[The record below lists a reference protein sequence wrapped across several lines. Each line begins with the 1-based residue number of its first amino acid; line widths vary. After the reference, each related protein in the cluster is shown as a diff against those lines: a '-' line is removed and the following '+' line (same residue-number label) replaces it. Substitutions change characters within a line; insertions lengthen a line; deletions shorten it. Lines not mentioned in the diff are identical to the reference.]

1 MKLDLVTVGF
11 WLEGVD
17 LEADVRR
24 LRYVEGLSELCEA
37 DLVLTL
43 PLADA
48 AKVKPGAK
56 ARVTLERGI
65 DHDNVRSIC
74 GLVRSVE
81 HLDQGDGMS
90 LDRPLLRVTIVPR
103 VWLTSLSRR
112 TRPFVDRSID
122 DIVSAV
128 LSEVGLSIAGTASTG
143 VSPLMVQYQETDMAL
158 MFRLLE
164 DIGVTHYVEHSES
177 QDTWTLFKADPATTR
192 SRPRRRLRWTS
203 LMEGQSDDE
212 GVVRA
217 GRIDGMTPRSFAVAD
232 IDRRVEA
239 RSWEGTASRPKG
251 ESARQELR
259 ETWRVAGD
267 SPSQAAQRASDER
280 RPEQERFWLET
291 SDMQLKAG
299 ELIEAELSR
308 GDAENNVTT
317 DLLVARVEHEVE
329 TGEDGVVYRNR
340 AEAVTYASAF
350 RPARVTPKP
359 VILAP
364 QTGIVTSFAEG
375 KQLVVNV
382 TMDWGAQEGFP
393 IPVRMTQPIAGS
405 NHGAVLVPHINS
417 EVVVHFLDGVP
428 ERPVLIGALY
438 NKTQQAS
445 VSAAAGGDSSYQS
458 RLTMLG
464 ARGPTNV
471 IEVDDATQDSEI
483 VRMTAINDV
492 SVKVGRNE
500 ARLVEGTYDETIK
513 KDVTVELGARRSTT
527 VEADDTYETNGNV
540 SVTVH
545 KAGRVLVNQT
555 LQMTADTKLSLI
567 SGNTRADFSPSAAKI
582 TVGGAV
588 IEMTASGI
596 KISVGAA
603 SVELNPGQVKIGGPI
618 VDINNGALQVM

>member
-17 LEADVRR
+17 LDADVRR

-43 PLADA
+43 PQADA
-48 AKVKPGAK
+48 AAVVPGAR
-56 ARVTLERGI
+56 ARVTLERGLG
-65 DHDNVRSIC
+65 HDNVRWIC

-81 HLDQGDGMS
+81 RLDQGDGMS
-90 LDRPLLRVTIVPR
+90 LERPLLRVTIVPR
-103 VWLTSLSRR
+103 VWRASLDRT
-112 TRPFVDRSID
+112 TRPFIDCSID
-122 DIVSAV
+122 DVITKV
-128 LSEVGLSIAGTASTG
+128 LTAHGLKLTGTASTG
-143 VSPLMVQYQETDMAL
+143 VSPLTVQYQESDLTL

-164 DIGVTHYVEHSES
+164 DIGVTHYVEHSNTE
-177 QDTWTLFKADPATTR
+177 DTWTLFKADPATTR

-203 LMEGQSDDE
+203 LAEGQSDDE

-217 GRIDGMTPRSFAVAD
+217 GRIDAMAASRFKVTD
-232 IDRRVEA
+232 IDRRVE
-239 RSWEGTASRPKG
+239 STPWGGMVSRPRS
-251 ESARQELR
+251 EPISQFLR
-259 ETWRVAGD
+259 ETWRVAAD
-267 SPSQAAQRASDER
+267 SGSQAAQRASDER
-280 RPEQERFWLET
+280 RPDVERFWLET

-308 GDAENNVTT
+308 ADAENNVTT

-329 TGEDGVVYRNR
+329 TSEDGVVYRNR

-350 RPARVTPKP
+350 RPARVTPRP

-364 QTGIVTSFAEG
+364 QTGVVSSFAGG

-382 TMDWGAQEGFP
+382 TMDWGAEAPFT
-393 IPVRMTQPIAGS
+393 IPVRMTQPIAGA

-438 NKTQQAS
+438 HKGNQAS
-445 VSAAAGGDSSYQS
+445 VSAAAGTDSSYQS

-471 IEVDDATQDSEI
+471 IEVDDATQNSEV
-483 VRMTAINDV
+483 VRMAAINDV

-500 ARLVEGTYDETIK
+500 ERLVEGTYDEAIK
-513 KDVTVELGARRSTT
+513 GDVTVDLGAKRSTT

-555 LQMTADTKLSLI
+555 LQMTADTRLSLI

-582 TVGGAV
+582 TVGAAV

-596 KISVGAA
+596 KISVGGA
-603 SVELNPGQVKIGGPI
+603 SVELNPAQVKIGATI
-618 VDINNGALQVM
+618 VDVNNGALQVM

>member
-1 MKLDLVTVGF
+1 MKLDQVTVGF
-11 WLEGVD
+11 SLEGVE
-17 LEADVRR
+17 LEADVQR

-43 PLADA
+43 PQADA
-48 AKVKPGAK
+48 ARIEPGA
-56 ARVTLERGI
+56 RVRVSLERGLDQSNI
-65 DHDNVRSIC
+65 RWIC

-81 HLDQGDGMS
+81 RLDQGDGLS

-103 VWLTSLSRR
+103 VWRASLDRS
-112 TRPFVDRSID
+112 TRPFVDCSID
-122 DIVSAV
+122 DVITKV
-128 LSEVGLSIAGTASTG
+128 LQAHGLTIAGTASTG
-143 VSPLMVQYQETDMAL
+143 VHPLIVQYQESDLTL
-158 MFRLLE
+158 MSRLLE
-164 DIGVTHYVEHSES
+164 DAGVTHYVEHSRTG
-177 QDTWTLFKADPATTR
+177 DDWTLFKADPATTR
-192 SRPRRRLRWTS
+192 SRPRRQLRWTS
-203 LMEGQSDDE
+203 LAAGQSDDE

-217 GRIDGMTPRSFAVAD
+217 GRVDAMAASRFRVAD

-239 RSWEGTASRPKG
+239 SAWKGLASRPRG
-251 ESARQELR
+251 DGISQSLR
-259 ETWRVAGD
+259 ETWRVGGD
-267 SPSQAAQRASDER
+267 SATQAAQRALDER
-280 RPEQERFWLET
+280 RPDVERFWMET

-308 GDAENNVTT
+308 ADAENSVTT
-317 DLLVARVEHEVE
+317 DLLVARVEHEFE

-350 RPARVTPKP
+350 RPARVTPRP

-364 QTGIVTSFAEG
+364 QTGVVSSFAEG

-382 TMDWGAQEGFP
+382 LMDWGAEEPFT
-393 IPVRMTQPIAGS
+393 IPVRMTQPIAGT
-405 NHGAVLVPHINS
+405 NHGSVLVPHINS

-438 NKTQQAS
+438 HKGHQAS
-445 VSAAAGGDSSYQS
+445 VSAAAGSDSSYQS

-471 IEVDDATQDSEI
+471 IEVDDASNGSEI
-483 VRMTAINDV
+483 VRMAAINDV

-500 ARLVEGTYDETIK
+500 ERVVEGTYDETIK
-513 KDVTVELGARRSTT
+513 RDVTVDLGAKRSTK

-540 SVTVH
+540 FVTVH

-582 TVGGAV
+582 TVGAAM
-588 IEMTASGI
+588 IEMTAAGI
-596 KISVGAA
+596 KISVGGA
-603 SVELNPGQVKIGGPI
+603 SVELNPGQLKLGAPI
-618 VDINNGALQVM
+618 VDINNGSLQVM

>member
-1 MKLDLVTVGF
+1 MKLDQVTVGF
-11 WLEGVD
+11 WLEGV
-17 LEADVRR
+17 EIKADVRR

-43 PLADA
+43 PQADA
-48 AKVKPGAK
+48 AMVKPGAR
-56 ARVTLERGI
+56 ARVTLERGLERS
-65 DHDNVRSIC
+65 NARSIC

-90 LDRPLLRVTIVPR
+90 LDRPLLRVTVVPR
-103 VWLTSLSRR
+103 VWRASLDRR
-112 TRPFVDRSID
+112 TRPFVDCSID
-122 DIVSAV
+122 DVVSKV
-128 LSEVGLSIAGTASTG
+128 LAEHGLKVAGTASTA
-143 VSPLMVQYQETDMAL
+143 VSSLTVQYQETDLAL

-164 DIGVTHYVEHSES
+164 DIGVTHYVEHSET

-192 SRPRRRLRWTS
+192 SRPRRRLQWTS
-203 LMEGQSDDE
+203 LVEGQSDDE

-217 GRIDGMTPRSFAVAD
+217 GRLDAMAPRRFNVAD

-239 RSWEGTASRPKG
+239 RPWEGSASRPKG
-251 ESARQELR
+251 EPGTQQLR

-267 SPSQAAQRASDER
+267 TAAQAAQRASDER

-291 SDMQLKAG
+291 SDLQLKAG

-317 DLLVARVEHEVE
+317 NLLVARVEHEVE
-329 TGEDGVVYRNR
+329 TSEDGVVYRNR
-340 AEAVTYASAF
+340 AEAVTYATAF
-350 RPARVTPKP
+350 RPARVTPRP

-364 QTGIVTSFAEG
+364 QTGVVSSFAEG

-382 TMDWGAQEGFP
+382 LMDWGAEAPFA
-393 IPVRMTQPIAGS
+393 IPVRMTQPIAGG

-438 NKTQQAS
+438 NKTHQAS
-445 VSAAAGGDSSYQS
+445 VSAAAGRDSSYQS

-471 IEVDDATQDSEI
+471 IEVDDATNASEI
-483 VRMTAINDV
+483 VRMSAINDV
-492 SVKVGRNE
+492 AVKIGRNE
-500 ARLVEGTYDETIK
+500 ERLVEGTYDETIK
-513 KDVTVELGARRSTT
+513 KDVTVDLGAKRSTK

-582 TVGGAV
+582 TVGAAV
-588 IEMTASGI
+588 IEMTAAGI
-596 KISVGAA
+596 KISVGGA
-603 SVELNPGQVKIGGPI
+603 SVELNPGQVKIGAPI

>member
-1 MKLDLVTVGF
+1 MKVDRVTVGF
-11 WLEGVD
+11 SLEGVD

-43 PLADA
+43 PQADA

-56 ARVTLERGI
+56 ARVSLDRGL
-65 DHDNVRSIC
+65 DQTHVRWIC

-81 HLDQGDGMS
+81 RLDQGDGMS

-103 VWLTSLSRR
+103 VWRASLDRK
-112 TRPFVDRSID
+112 TRPFIDSSID
-122 DIVSAV
+122 DVVTRV
-128 LSEVGLSIAGTASTG
+128 LSEQGLKIEGTASTG
-143 VSPLMVQYQETDMAL
+143 VSPLLVQYQESDLAL

-164 DIGVTHYVEHSES
+164 DTGVTHYVEHSKKE
-177 QDTWTLFKADPATTR
+177 DAWTLFKADPATTR

-203 LMEGQSDDE
+203 LAEGQSDDE

-217 GRIDGMTPRSFAVAD
+217 GRIDAMAPNKFNVAD
-232 IDRRVEA
+232 IDRRVENTLWMG
-239 RSWEGTASRPKG
+239 SASRPKG
-251 ESARQELR
+251 EASTQQLR
-259 ETWRVAGD
+259 EPWRVAGD
-267 SPSQAAQRASDER
+267 SPKQAAQRASDER
-280 RPEQERFWLET
+280 RPEQERYWLET
-291 SDMQLKAG
+291 SDLQLKAG

-308 GDAENNVTT
+308 GDAENSITT
-317 DLLVARVEHEVE
+317 ELLVARIEHEIE
-329 TGEDGVVYRNR
+329 TSEDEVVYRNR

-350 RPARVTPKP
+350 RPARVTPRP

-375 KQLVVNV
+375 KQLVVHV
-382 TMDWGAQEGFP
+382 AMDWGAEDAFT
-393 IPVRMTQPIAGS
+393 IPVRMTQPLAGG

-438 NKTQQAS
+438 NKANQAS
-445 VSAAAGGDSSYQS
+445 VSAAAGRDSSYQS

-471 IEVDDATQDSEI
+471 IEVDDATNASEI

-492 SVKVGRNE
+492 AVKIGRNE
-500 ARLVEGTYDETIK
+500 ERLVEGTYDETIK
-513 KDVTVELGARRSTT
+513 QDVTVDLGAKRSTK

-540 SVTVH
+540 FVTVH

-582 TVGGAV
+582 TVGAAV
-588 IEMTASGI
+588 IEMTAAGI

-603 SVELNPGQVKIGGPI
+603 SVELNAGQVKLGAPI
-618 VDINNGALQVM
+618 VDVNNGALQVM

>member
-17 LEADVRR
+17 LDADVRR

-43 PLADA
+43 PQADA
-48 AKVKPGAK
+48 AAVLPGAR
-56 ARVTLERGI
+56 ARVTLERGL
-65 DHDNVRSIC
+65 DHENVRWIC

-81 HLDQGDGMS
+81 RLDQGDGMS

-103 VWLTSLSRR
+103 VWLTSLARR
-112 TRPFVDRSID
+112 TRSFVDCSID
-122 DIVSAV
+122 DVISKA

-143 VSPLMVQYQETDMAL
+143 VSPLMVQYQESDMAL

-177 QDTWTLFKADPATTR
+177 KETWTLFKADPTTTR

-203 LMEGQSDDE
+203 LQEGQSDDE

-217 GRIDGMTPRSFAVAD
+217 GRIDAMAPTRFNVTD
-232 IDRRVEA
+232 TDRRVDV
-239 RSWEGTASRPKG
+239 RSWAGTVSRPKG
-251 ESARQELR
+251 QSARQELR

-267 SPSQAAQRASDER
+267 SAAQAAQRASDER

-291 SDMQLKAG
+291 SDLQLKAG

-317 DLLVARVEHEVE
+317 HLLVARVEHEVE

-350 RPARVTPKP
+350 RPARVTPRP

-364 QTGIVTSFAEG
+364 QTGVVTSFAEG

-382 TMDWGAQEGFP
+382 AMDWGAHEPFA
-393 IPVRMTQPIAGS
+393 IPVRVTQPIAGS

-438 NKTQQAS
+438 HKGNQAS
-445 VSAAAGGDSSYQS
+445 VSAAAGTDSSYQS

-471 IEVDDATQDSEI
+471 IEVDDATQNSEI

-513 KDVTVELGARRSTT
+513 KDVTVDLGAKRSTT

-555 LQMTADTKLSLI
+555 LQMTADTRLSLI

-582 TVGGAV
+582 TVGAAV

-596 KISVGAA
+596 KISVGGA
-603 SVELNPGQVKIGGPI
+603 SVELNPAQVKIGATI